1 MKNRTFFF
9 VEDIEAAKHLVTD
22 IRQLGIDDADLH
34 VVANESIALEP
45 LPEPDIVHKSDL
57 VNAAKRGALTGGT
70 VGLLGGLV
78 ALTAPAVGLTIGGGA
93 LLATTALGTALGTWF
108 STLVGVSV
116 PNQDVEQY
124 RGRIDRGEVMI
135 IVDLENG
142 HEASFTALMAD
153 RHPDI
158 LLTYGSLDAA

>member
-9 VEDIEAAKHLVTD
+9 VEDIEAAKQLVTD
-22 IRQLGIDDADLH
+22 IRILGVDDADLH
-34 VVANESIALEP
+34 VIANESIALEP

-78 ALTAPAVGLTIGGGA
+78 ALTTPAVGLTIGGGA
-93 LLATTALGTALGTWF
+93 LLGTTALGTALGTWF

-158 LLTYGSLDAA
+158 LLKYGSLDAA